1 MSDEPTQ
8 NPILST
14 RQFAAALAA
23 LTLSTSISGAIPLF
37 RTPGPGGDTEK
48 AVERIADELSTIRR
62 SLVTTQIDTTR
73 ALATAMEELS
83 DHSRRLERLEDNRR
97 R

>member
-1 MSDEPTQ
+1 MSDGPTQ
-8 NPILST
+8 NTILST

-23 LTLSTSISGAIPLF
+23 LTLSATLGGAIPLL
-37 RTPGPGGDTEK
+37 RAPGPSGDTEK

-83 DHSRRLERLEDNRR
+83 DHARRIERLEDNRR